1 MPSHAHV
8 ATILEKLQALYPESV
23 CALQFSSPLQLL
35 VATIL
40 SAQCTDKRVNM
51 VTPALFDAYPDA
63 QALARAPVAAVEELV
78 RSTNFYRN
86 KAKNIVAMADQ
97 LVRLHDGAV
106 PRTLEALVA
115 LPGVARKTANVVL
128 GVGFGL
134 CEGIV
139 VDTHVRRVSGR
150 LGLTTQTDPV
160 KIERELMAVVPRSHW
175 IALSHQLID
184 HGRTVCTARSPA
196 CSRCGLLSVCP
207 TGKARE
213 AAGA

>member
-8 ATILEKLQALYPESV
+8 TTILEKLQALYPESV